1 MDARDFY
8 DQIDKADDELKAM
21 SDDLWKMS
29 SDADHLYFIFKNL
42 SEQAENIKDE
52 EKREMFESELAYLS
66 ELLDE
71 IGEKCCDIS
80 AEIDKVRELNLSEL
94 IVRAEEMA
102 AEEKKSR
109 LIKGF

>member
-1 MDARDFY
+1 MDSRDFY
-8 DQIDKADDELKAM
+8 DQIDKADDELKVV
-21 SDDLWKMS
+21 SDGLWKMS

-66 ELLDE
+66 DLLDE

-80 AEIDKVRELNLSEL
+80 AEIDKVREFNLSEL

-102 AEEKKSR
+102 DEEKKKPSN
-109 LIKGF
+109 

>member
-1 MDARDFY
+1 MDAREFY
-8 DQIDKADDELKAM
+8 AQIDKADDDFKAV
-21 SDDLWKMS
+21 SVDLFRIS
-29 SDADHLYFIFKNL
+29 SDADYLHFIFRDL

-52 EKREMFESELAYLS
+52 ERREKFQSELAYLS

-94 IVRAEEMA
+94 VVRAEEMA
-102 AEEKKSR
+102 DEEKEKPSNS
-109 LIKGF
+109 